1 MNTRNSAIVTSV
13 NVLVTVMPRYNRSIL
28 SSILEGRPRSG
39 VAGAG
44 TDRDRYAIPRS
55 VRCTVK
61 LILLSHR
68 RKHNPWCPFALVP
81 KIKIGQSLFQL
92 GNRCD

>member
-1 MNTRNSAIVTSV
+1 MNTRISAIVTSV

-44 TDRDRYAIPRS
+44 TDTETGTQYPG
-55 VRCTVK
+55 
-61 LILLSHR
+61 LSG
-68 RKHNPWCPFALVP
+68 V
-81 KIKIGQSLFQL
+81 Q
-92 GNRCD
+92 